1 MEVVEDQMA
10 AVFDEFEQHQNILD
24 NVIEVREN
32 QEKMIEIIDER
43 YSNHREEFQIW
54 KKEIL
59 KGQIHKTKKNI

>member
-10 AVFDEFEQHQNILD
+10 TVFDEFKQHQNILD
-24 NVIEVREN
+24 NVVEIREN

-59 KGQIHKTKKNI
+59 KGQIH